1 MLDVEVNL
9 NNQPLIYIEENLE
22 YSVLTPNSMILGRIS
37 SYQMILQKRK
47 KLVISGR
54 SNKDM
59 YKNVKKQLGKNGF
72 MNTWQ
77 LSERDINL
85 ILKKN
90 Q

>member
-9 NNQPLIYIEENLE
+9 KNQPLIYIEENLD

-59 YKNVKKQLGKNGF
+59 YKNVKKPLGKNGF

>member
-54 SNKDM
+54 SNKYM

>member
-9 NNQPLIYIEENLE
+9 NNQPLIYIEEHLE

>member
-9 NNQPLIYIEENLE
+9 NNRPLIYIEENLE